1 MTTAYKFVG
10 CTVLAGMFKHARTSN
25 LFCDIVETLG
35 QIFWLNPP
43 PLNFSID
50 KNRPPNARLAPVQ
63 EMTNTIHC
71 LRIISHPG
79 GLCLAL
85 AISLQVAPRMLRQ
98 APLLASLLSLRSV
111 GGQN

>member
-1 MTTAYKFVG
+1 MVTARKMMTTAYKFVG
-10 CTVLAGMFKHARTSN
+10 CTVLADMFKYARTSN

-35 QIFWLNPP
+35 QIFWLSPP

-63 EMTNTIHC
+63 EMTNTIYC
-71 LRIISHPG
+71 LRIISQPR

-85 AISLQVAPRMLRQ
+85 AISLQV
-98 APLLASLLSLRSV
+98 S
-111 GGQN
+111 